1 MPCQKMTDYSSG
13 SISICMLWRGSAR
26 YSCNAVCMG
35 DESAC
40 LPVSQPHA
48 DGTCKS
54 LAPVGPGV
62 GGRGAGP
69 EGGGGGIASFG
80 GPRRPRYVGQPARW
94 AERLSGDGSA
104 AGARRRGGD
113 SLILKLR
120 MEKRAEDKN
129 GCFYA
134 SVCYLFCAFM
144 PGKFRYF

>member
-1 MPCQKMTDYSSG
+1 MPACQ
-13 SISICMLWRGSAR
+13 SAA
-26 YSCNAVCMG
+26 S
-35 DESAC
+35 
-40 LPVSQPHA
+40 PHA

-54 LAPVGPGV
+54 LAPVGLGA

-69 EGGGGGIASFG
+69 EGGGIASFG
-80 GPRRPRYVGQPARW
+80 GPRRLRYVGQPAHW

-120 MEKRAEDKN
+120 LEKRAEDKN

-134 SVCYLFCAFM
+134 GVCYLFWAFM
-144 PGKFRYF
+144 PVKFRYF